1 MDHYSTLGVAKTATP
16 DEIKKAYRRLASQ
29 HHPDKGGD
37 TATFQKLQTAYDTLS
52 DPQKR
57 EQYDNPIPT
66 GFNQGFPPGFGGGF
80 HDFFDMFQQHAGRQ
94 QRPQVQVYRTVINV
108 TLEQV
113 YYGEEHTLK
122 LQTGNTSHAAKIQ
135 TPKGIQN
142 GMQVRVDNIIDGA
155 SLMVEFRIH
164 QHLKFER
171 QGNDLLCNHPISVLD
186 LIIGTSFEFVT
197 ISGKTLE
204 VTVKPK
210 TQPYMHLKLAGQG
223 MPIMGSTAY
232 GDQIILLKPFIPD
245 TINEQ
250 IVNSILQHKGS

>member
-1 MDHYSTLGVAKTATP
+1 M
-16 DEIKKAYRRLASQ
+16 
-29 HHPDKGGD
+29 
-37 TATFQKLQTAYDTLS
+37 
-52 DPQKR
+52 
-57 EQYDNPIPT
+57 
-66 GFNQGFPPGFGGGF
+66 
-80 HDFFDMFQQHAGRQ
+80 
-94 QRPQVQVYRTVINV
+94 
-108 TLEQV
+108 
-113 YYGEEHTLK
+113 
-122 LQTGNTSHAAKIQ
+122 
-135 TPKGIQN
+135 
-142 GMQVRVDNIIDGA
+142 
-155 SLMVEFRIH
+155 
-164 QHLKFER
+164 
-171 QGNDLLCNHPISVLD
+171 LCNHPISVLD